1 MGAKVKAMIESEGY
15 QPKNL
20 KEFKEKMKEY
30 KARIKEQQE
39 EEGKSVWCMSNRV
52 PINSMFY
59 WIA

>member
-1 MGAKVKAMIESEGY
+1 MGEKVKAMIESEGH

-39 EEGKSVWCMSNRV
+39 EGKSV
-52 PINSMFY
+52 
-59 WIA
+59 